1 MRVYICSFNWDK
13 IYPQYS
19 MRISCVKDFNHQV
32 TEEKKS
38 MDQVHINELFLVV
51 TFFAIMAFILI
62 SLWLYFIF
70 EACTRVEA
78 RSDDIS
84 QDRVS
89 ANQGIFK
96 TFP

>member
-1 MRVYICSFNWDK
+1 
-13 IYPQYS
+13 

-32 TEEKKS
+32 TEEKNS
-38 MDQVHINELFLVV
+38 MDQVHINELFWVV
-51 TFFAIMAFILI
+51 TYDAIMGFILI
-62 SLWLYFIF
+62 CLLLYFLF

-89 ANQGIFK
+89 ANQGIFR

>member
-1 MRVYICSFNWDK
+1 
-13 IYPQYS
+13 
-19 MRISCVKDFNHQV
+19 MRINCVKDFNHQV
-32 TEEKKS
+32 TEEKNS

-51 TFFAIMAFILI
+51 TFVAIMAFILI
-62 SLWLYFIF
+62 SLRLCFLF

-78 RSDDIS
+78 RSDDKS

>member
-1 MRVYICSFNWDK
+1 
-13 IYPQYS
+13 

-32 TEEKKS
+32 TEEKNS
-38 MDQVHINELFLVV
+38 MDQVHINELFWVV
-51 TFFAIMAFILI
+51 TYDAIMAFILI
-62 SLWLYFIF
+62 CLLLYFLF
-70 EACTRVEA
+70 EACTRVET

>member
-1 MRVYICSFNWDK
+1 
-13 IYPQYS
+13 

-51 TFFAIMAFILI
+51 TLFAIMAFILI
-62 SLWLYFIF
+62 CLWIYFVF
-70 EACTRVEA
+70 DACTRVEA

>member
-1 MRVYICSFNWDK
+1 
-13 IYPQYS
+13 

-32 TEEKKS
+32 TEEKNS
-38 MDQVHINELFLVV
+38 MDQVHINELFWVV
-51 TFFAIMAFILI
+51 TYDAIMGFILI
-62 SLWLYFIF
+62 CLLLYLLF

>member
-1 MRVYICSFNWDK
+1 
-13 IYPQYS
+13 

-32 TEEKKS
+32 TEEKNS
-38 MDQVHINELFLVV
+38 MDQEHINELFWVV
-51 TFFAIMAFILI
+51 TYDAIMGFILI
-62 SLWLYFIF
+62 CLLLYLLF

-89 ANQGIFK
+89 ANQGIFR